1 MAWAYGVHPPALANG
16 RSTTKRRKNW
26 KANEGPSCLVHYHS
40 SRITRH
46 GFCHRSPMEY
56 LTSVVF
62 IPKTLAEIGHESG
75 SVSGAQA
82 HPVVLID
89 HTLWEIGF
97 IASKPQF
104 LVVSRK
110 RALPWGMVAFPQ
122 KRGEGRSGKRPAT
135 RSFFAEPKGLVKAP
149 LAAHAGG
156 AHKPIRPFLYTTV
169 RRQRPIKE
177 LKRRTKVEELEKPVY
192 LTLVQGTER
201 LLERRLRGFAE
212 TMPKVN
218 I

>member
-89 HTLWEIGF
+89 HALGEIGF

-135 RSFFAEPKGLVKAP
+135 RSFFAEPKGLIKAP

-156 AHKPIRPFLYTTV
+156 RPATAAD
-169 RRQRPIKE
+169 
-177 LKRRTKVEELEKPVY
+177 
-192 LTLVQGTER
+192 QGTEAADQG
-201 LLERRLRGFAE
+201 RGAGEAGMLGVGPGEGE
-212 TMPKVN
+212 TFGEEIARVCRNAVGKLPCSWTHL
-218 I
+218 